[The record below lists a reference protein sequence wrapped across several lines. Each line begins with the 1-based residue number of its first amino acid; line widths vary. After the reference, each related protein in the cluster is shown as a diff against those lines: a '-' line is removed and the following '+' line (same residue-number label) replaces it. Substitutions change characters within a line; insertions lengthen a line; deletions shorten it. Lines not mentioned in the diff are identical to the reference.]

1 MIYPKNIIEFVKN
14 DPALKERFSGIAA
27 ITSLNTTINPPG
39 QDDFSFEEYMLNEG
53 HTRSRA
59 IRKYLH
65 FIASTYSIFNEIFQ
79 YFPKENLNSTHKDDV
94 SAIGTAPFELIY
106 HAMYLYCLDSWGVQG
121 DVIECGTYK
130 GFSACC
136 FSWTCSCLGR
146 RLIVADSFEGLPENS
161 TDPYYKKGDFCGQ
174 IDEVRSNIEDF
185 GRIEQVDFLK
195 GFYNTSLQGFDRPLC
210 MIWMD
215 VDLYESTMDILNNLL
230 PCLAADGVIISHE
243 LFADRDFT
251 DNGLL
256 KDTIG
261 PSKAMY
267 GFFAEQGM
275 TYQAMPLENGSGLV
289 IPCTAD
295 EKLLMSCEHV
305 RFLRD
310 RCRQSDEILNHQR
323 TEMEGDI
330 LHWRHEVEKL
340 LEIYRST
347 ADFKIKQAVKTV
359 LTKLDLYRKQTDV

>member
-1 MIYPKNIIEFVKN
+1 MIYPKNIIEFVSN
-14 DPALKERFSGIAA
+14 DPALKERFSRIASITSVNTAA
-27 ITSLNTTINPPG
+27 ISRPEE
-39 QDDFSFEEYMLNEG
+39 DFSFEEYMLREG
-53 HTRSRA
+53 HIQSRA

-79 YFPKENLNSTHKDDV
+79 YFPKENLTSTHKDDV

-106 HAMYLYCLDSWGVQG
+106 HAMHLYCLDSWGVKG

-136 FSWTCSCLGR
+136 LSWACDYLGR

-174 IDEVRSNIEDF
+174 IDEVRANIEDF
-185 GRIEQVDFLK
+185 GKIEQVDFLK

-210 MIWMD
+210 MLWMD

-230 PCLAADGVIISHE
+230 PSLAADGVIISHE

-251 DNGLL
+251 DGLL

-261 PSKAMY
+261 PSKAMHE
-267 GFFAEQGM
+267 FFAEQGIV
-275 TYQAMPLENGSGLV
+275 YQAMPLENGSGLV
-289 IPCTAD
+289 VPCKAD
-295 EKLLMSCEHV
+295 EKLLMSCDHV

-310 RCRQSDEILNHQR
+310 RCRQSDAVLNQQQAELEH
-323 TEMEGDI
+323 DI
-330 LHWRHEVEKL
+330 GHWQHEVEKL
-340 LEIYRST
+340 MEIYRST
-347 ADFKIKQAVKTV
+347 ADFRCKQAIKTI
-359 LTKLDLYRKQTDV
+359 LGKIGLRKE

>member
-14 DPALKERFSGIAA
+14 DPALRERFSHIAA
-27 ITSLNTTINPPG
+27 TTSLNTTTTTLDQN
-39 QDDFSFEEYMLNEG
+39 DFSFEEYMLTKG
-53 HTRSRA
+53 HSQSRA

-79 YFPKENLNSTHKDDV
+79 YFPKENQNSTHKDDV

-106 HAMYLYCLDSWGVQG
+106 HAMHLYCLDSWGVEG

-136 FSWTCSCLGR
+136 LSWVCDYLGR

-174 IDEVRSNIEDF
+174 IDEVRANIEDF
-185 GRIEQVDFLK
+185 GKIEQVDFLK
-195 GFYNTSLQGFDRPLC
+195 GFYNTSLQGFDRSLC
-210 MIWMD
+210 MLWMD
-215 VDLYESTMDILNNLL
+215 VDLYESTMDILTNLL
-230 PCLAADGVIISHE
+230 PHLATDGVIISHE

-251 DNGLL
+251 DDGLL

-261 PSKAMY
+261 PSKAMSV
-267 GFFAEQGM
+267 FFAEQGI

-289 IPCTAD
+289 VPCKAD
-295 EKLLMSCEHV
+295 EKILMSCDHV

-310 RCRQSDEILNHQR
+310 RCRQSDAVLMQQQAKLER
-323 TEMEGDI
+323 DI
-330 LHWRHEVEKL
+330 GHWQHEVEKL
-340 LEIYRST
+340 MEIYRST
-347 ADFKIKQAVKTV
+347 VDFKIKQAAKNI
-359 LTKLDLYRKQTDV
+359 LAKLGLYRKQTDV